1 MITMA
6 PPQLG
11 QSQRGFSGVGMFRV
25 RSALVR
31 SEGCEAK
38 PQKLSPVAVGEE
50 AEVAD
55 AKLAQVAAKTA
66 FSYVWDPLIKKSAI

>member
-55 AKLAQVAAKTA
+55 ELAQLAAKTA